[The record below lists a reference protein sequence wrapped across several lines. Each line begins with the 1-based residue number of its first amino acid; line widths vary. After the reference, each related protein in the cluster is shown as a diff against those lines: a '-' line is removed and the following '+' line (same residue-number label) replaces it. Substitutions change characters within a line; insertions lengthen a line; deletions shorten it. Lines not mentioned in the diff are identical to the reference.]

1 MVKAIFDVISFIFE
15 LLSLVLISACF
26 YRLQIKITMCRITAV
41 MASVIGVFS
50 FSLITGLVETS
61 IITVGVSVLC
71 AFVMLERKKNYLKFI
86 SALLLLIIIEMLLFT
101 FGVALRLITFENI
114 DYTKI
119 NIIIRAIILA
129 IVTIAVVATKKNMT
143 KTSFHDYSK
152 QEILLLIAGQTTIA
166 IMLWVMILLCRN
178 NLKWNGIGMSLV
190 IFCLCS
196 IILVAISFFLSSV
209 KYKNRYI
216 KMEQSLTTELLTSQE
231 KYYTMLLKKE
241 EQTKAFRHD
250 FRNHILCIKSLCEKG
265 EYLNVSKYLEDLEQT
280 ANIYSINIHS
290 GNKLIDIIISD
301 LQSGFPDVK
310 FSIFGTIDSLHNISQ
325 MDLCTIFSNLIT
337 NAFEAAEKS
346 EFKTVKMHIKRL
358 NSNLYV
364 EIINSVEMPPV
375 ISEDGIR
382 SSKKSGEHGYGISNA
397 KNCLSAYGGELQ
409 LSVRDNNFVAGFIIP
424 GVITI
429 DTQ

>member
-152 QEILLLIAGQTTIA
+152 QEIY
-166 IMLWVMILLCRN
+166 C
-178 NLKWNGIGMSLV
+178 
-190 IFCLCS
+190 
-196 IILVAISFFLSSV
+196 
-209 KYKNRYI
+209 
-216 KMEQSLTTELLTSQE
+216 
-231 KYYTMLLKKE
+231 
-241 EQTKAFRHD
+241 
-250 FRNHILCIKSLCEKG
+250 
-265 EYLNVSKYLEDLEQT
+265 
-280 ANIYSINIHS
+280 
-290 GNKLIDIIISD
+290 
-301 LQSGFPDVK
+301 
-310 FSIFGTIDSLHNISQ
+310 
-325 MDLCTIFSNLIT
+325 
-337 NAFEAAEKS
+337 
-346 EFKTVKMHIKRL
+346 
-358 NSNLYV
+358 
-364 EIINSVEMPPV
+364 
-375 ISEDGIR
+375 
-382 SSKKSGEHGYGISNA
+382 
-397 KNCLSAYGGELQ
+397 
-409 LSVRDNNFVAGFIIP
+409 
-424 GVITI
+424 
-429 DTQ
+429 

>member
-241 EQTKAFRHD
+241 EQTKTD
-250 FRNHILCIKSLCEKG
+250 
-265 EYLNVSKYLEDLEQT
+265 T
-280 ANIYSINIHS
+280 AKKK
-290 GNKLIDIIISD
+290 NKK
-301 LQSGFPDVK
+301 QK
-310 FSIFGTIDSLHNISQ
+310 Q
-325 MDLCTIFSNLIT
+325 
-337 NAFEAAEKS
+337 
-346 EFKTVKMHIKRL
+346 
-358 NSNLYV
+358 
-364 EIINSVEMPPV
+364 
-375 ISEDGIR
+375 
-382 SSKKSGEHGYGISNA
+382 
-397 KNCLSAYGGELQ
+397 
-409 LSVRDNNFVAGFIIP
+409 
-424 GVITI
+424 
-429 DTQ
+429 